1 MMPVIAGVMIGVVT
15 WMACAAGA
23 DRAERLSGLSPSPA
37 RPSSRIGIVAVLS
50 SITAFVRN
58 GGTVVE
64 SFEELAG
71 RSYPSPTITVDRA
84 MEVFDAK
91 RGDDETSDRAWRVAV
106 DVTMACR
113 VSELLGCETARCLS
127 AVSAAYRRECL
138 MEAARSQALA
148 MPESTM
154 KLLAALPVVTVVLG
168 EIMGA
173 SPLAFLFGS
182 AYGWA
187 CLLGGLTCYG
197 IGLLWIDA
205 LAEPLRG
212 HDTASQKNARRTV
225 RKPARERDLS

>member
-1 MMPVIAGVMIGVVT
+1 MTVMLPVAVGILIGVT
-15 WMACAAGA
+15 IWMICDG
-23 DRAERLSGLSPSPA
+23 RTERTERLSGLSPSPA

-50 SITAFVRN
+50 SITSFVRN

-64 SFEELAG
+64 AFEELAE
-71 RSYPSPTITVDRA
+71 RTYPSPTITVDRA
-84 MEVFDAK
+84 MEIFDAK
-91 RGDDETSDRAWRVAV
+91 RSDDETEERAWRVAV
-106 DVTMACR
+106 NVTMACQ

-138 MEAARSQALA
+138 MEASRSQALA

-154 KLLAALPVVTVVLG
+154 KLLAALPVVTVMLG

-173 SPLAFLFGS
+173 SPLTFLFGS
-182 AYGWA
+182 LYGWL

-205 LAEPLRG
+205 LTKPLR
-212 HDTASQKNARRTV
+212 DDAEVQ
-225 RKPARERDLS
+225 RDGRA